1 MSTLVERFWSDQD
14 MACPP
19 TYYGGFKETRVK
31 SFGEAS
37 RRLSNPADGSWTGS
51 QCTIEVADHDRSLR
65 VALASSTD
73 RYWTTAPWAIR
84 MISRPDRALL
94 LPAFPVFVGPPIEV
108 HPRSPLSVEI
118 VLGDVVSEGL
128 LNDQFPIPWRQIKD
142 SFINEPTFQ
151 ISDKLEVERPEPIIY
166 GSHRRV
172 PESDKASPQGF
183 QYVPIYLG
191 IEDGKHV
198 WMVAGHACSDIPNV
212 LVWITDEATGVTTS
226 ASMIGDFAWEIPH
239 SSAPPYEDRVS
250 TTFDT
255 VRRYTLIRADVGNE
269 DADSVVAGTRTLTCF
284 VDGIEATGEGTG
296 SVITDQFDQY
306 EHFLTN
312 FVVHRGPESYHSG
325 AWLTNPTWSLYDGPV
340 PIIDSYSFAVAK
352 TVGLAR
358 LPFVVGNTDPPG
370 YIGAAIIGAGS
381 GDRSSARRWIA
392 DWNRSCGCRFGVTRY
407 GQLRIVMTS
416 PTAAIKAA
424 APVYTD
430 AYEILKDSFSTTME
444 WSELATRIPFK
455 GDFEHQSGQ
464 YRTAD
469 VAEWPLDSLEKYGR
483 VMVGREREYPFAP
496 GITQLYHRAR
506 MDVMQTSD
514 PPRFVAFKNAMGP
527 LSAHDLGDFIQ
538 YQHFGVVGTD
548 PGEPRLAQIEA
559 ITVAAGQRTIEVLA
573 RDVEDLIDFDAAP
586 AAYPDV
592 ANDRCA
598 TATVVTQLPW
608 TPVDVHQDT
617 TANTTDTSIGG
628 SPIAW
633 SGTQAYHAAWFQFTP
648 WANGTLFLTT
658 VHTDYDTQLAVFTGA
673 CGALTEVEYND
684 DDGALSTSVLEFA
697 VTADTVYHIL
707 AAGVGAADAGALTFG
722 LYFTEP

>member
-19 TYYGGFKETRVK
+19 TYYGGFKETRVE
-31 SFGEAS
+31 SFSEAT
-37 RRLSNPADGSWTGS
+37 RRLSDPQSGDWTGS
-51 QCTIEVADHDRSLR
+51 QCTIQISDYDRTLR
-65 VALASSTD
+65 QALASLTD

-108 HPRSPLSVEI
+108 HPLSPLSVEV
-118 VLGDVVSEGL
+118 VLGDVISQGL

-142 SFINEPTFQ
+142 SFVNEPTFTK
-151 ISDKLEVERPEPIIY
+151 SDKLETERPEPIIY

-172 PESDKASPQGF
+172 PQYDAASPQGF
-183 QYVPIYLG
+183 QYTPIYLG
-191 IEDGKHV
+191 IENSTQHV
-198 WMVAGHACSDIPNV
+198 WMVAGHACSDIPDV
-212 LVWITDEATGVTTS
+212 IVWTPDPTTGIPTD
-226 ASMIGDFAWEIPH
+226 ASMLGDIAWEIPH

-250 TTFDT
+250 TTFGT
-255 VRRYTLIRADVGNE
+255 TRRYTLIRATVGNA
-269 DADSVVAGTRTLTCF
+269 DADACVLGEKTLTCF
-284 VDGIEATGEGTG
+284 VDGIEATAEGTG

-312 FVVHRGPESYHSG
+312 FVVHRGPESYQSG
-325 AWLTNPTWSLYDGPV
+325 AWLTNPTWALYDGPV
-340 PIIDSYSFAVAK
+340 PVIDSYSFAAARTIGV
-352 TVGLAR
+352 AR

-370 YIGAAIIGAGS
+370 YIGAAIIGAGPD
-381 GDRSSARRWIA
+381 DRSSARRWIA

-430 AYEILKDSFSTTME
+430 AHEILKGSFSTTMQ
-444 WSELATRIPFK
+444 WGELATRIPFK
-455 GDFEHQSGQ
+455 GDLEHETGQ
-464 YRTAD
+464 FRTAD

-483 VMVGREREYPFAP
+483 IMVGREREYPFAP
-496 GITQLYHRAR
+496 GITQLYHRAL
-506 MDVMQTSD
+506 MDVKQTSD

-527 LSAHDLGDFIQ
+527 LSAHDLGDYIQ
-538 YQHFGVVGTD
+538 YQHFAVVGDD

-573 RDVEDLIDFDAAP
+573 RDVEDLIAFDAAP
-586 AAYPDV
+586 EAFPAV
-592 ANDRCA
+592 VNDTCA
-598 TATVVTQLPW
+598 TATVITQLPF

-617 TANTTDTSIGG
+617 TTNATDGT
-628 SPIAW
+628 PTW
-633 SGTQAYHAAWFQFTP
+633 SGGAGYHAAWFEFTP

-658 VHTDYDTQLAVFTGA
+658 VHTDYDTELGVFTGA
-673 CGALTEVEYND
+673 CGGLTEVEFND
-684 DDGALSTSVLEFA
+684 DDGALTTSVLEFA
-697 VTADTVYHIL
+697 VTGGVPLHIL
-707 AAGVGAADAGALTFG
+707 VAGKGASDGGALTFG